1 MRSFD
6 IDLRGFSTILQT
18 PGARAPGRL
27 DVAVIRGSPIE
38 TVLPAHFGV
47 TFGSVTPQVRYGSE
61 PWQLLI
67 GATTSKLD
75 GDLQR
80 GLRPGL

>member
-27 DVAVIRGSPIE
+27 DAAVIRGGPIE
-38 TVLPAHFGV
+38 AVLPAHYGV
-47 TFGSVTPQVRYGSE
+47 TFGSVTPPVRYGSE

-67 GATTSKLD
+67 GATTPKLD
-75 GDLQR
+75 GDFKR